1 MVFLEAESFGLI
13 RLAAGNWGKRLAQ
26 PGDLP
31 PGLNAS
37 RLPRAVN
44 AHAPDF
50 RLRHTAS
57 KVTLAFS
64 VDMIY
69 TTVSLDGFM
78 GLIVF
83 MGFVG
88 FQYGT
93 LSTL

>member
-13 RLAAGNWGKRLAQ
+13 RLAAGNWGKRSAQ

-57 KVTLAFS
+57 KCTVSFS
-64 VDMIY
+64 VDIIFTILNSDQISNEELAM
-69 TTVSLDGFM
+69 SNF
-78 GLIVF
+78 
-83 MGFVG
+83 
-88 FQYGT
+88 
-93 LSTL
+93 

>member
-13 RLAAGNWGKRLAQ
+13 RLAAGNWGKHLAQ

-57 KVTLAFS
+57 QMQASLPPDMVLTTL
-64 VDMIY
+64 
-69 TTVSLDGFM
+69 
-78 GLIVF
+78 
-83 MGFVG
+83 
-88 FQYGT
+88 
-93 LSTL
+93 LSK